1 MYFFE
6 VKTGKRQNNT
16 LSPMQFGIKTGDT
29 ECGRFR
35 SVELVENRTR
45 QAYVGDIVILGE
57 SQVLSS

>member
-1 MYFFE
+1 
-6 VKTGKRQNNT
+6 
-16 LSPMQFGIKTGDT
+16 MQFGIKTGDT